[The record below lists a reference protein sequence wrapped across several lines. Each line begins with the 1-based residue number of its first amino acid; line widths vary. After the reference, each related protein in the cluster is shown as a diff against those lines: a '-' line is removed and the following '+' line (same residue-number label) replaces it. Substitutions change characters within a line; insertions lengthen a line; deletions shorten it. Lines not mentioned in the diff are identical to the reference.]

1 MKQFIHILLFSI
13 NIFSLQAQT
22 DVLPKVK
29 HAEPLYMDLIRDLGA
44 RRGERE
50 LNVGG
55 GLQRS
60 NQYNSYSGFIE
71 YEFAPFNRLGME
83 VEIPLQFYQPQS
95 LDGNHNS
102 IPKNRI
108 EGLKFSTQY
117 TFLVAP
123 QKQISMAVG
132 YTNQFIFHSFKTLHN
147 ENKLAKGNLYSP
159 LFIAAKKWGNNI
171 HTMLITGPL
180 YEQRFS
186 SASNSLGYQF
196 HASIF
201 HTFLKSNFV
210 GFEINH
216 VYLNESYST
225 VIHPQVK
232 FKICPAMAIGIV
244 TAIPLDSG
252 YEPSVFF
259 RFIYEPKRN

>member
-1 MKQFIHILLFSI
+1 MKQLIHLLLFSVS
-13 NIFSLQAQT
+13 IFSLQAQN
-22 DVLPKVK
+22 DLLPKVK

-50 LNVGG
+50 LNIGG
-55 GLQRS
+55 GMQRS

-95 LDGNHNS
+95 LDGNQNI

-117 TFLVAP
+117 TFLVS
-123 QKQISMAVG
+123 QEKNLSMAVG
-132 YTNQFIFHSFKTLHN
+132 YTNQFIFHSFKTLYN

-159 LFIAAKKWGNNI
+159 LFIAAKKWGDNI
-171 HTMLITGPL
+171 HTMVITGPL

-186 SASNSLGYQF
+186 SSKNSLGYQL

-225 VIHPQVK
+225 IIHPQIK
-232 FKICPAMAIGIV
+232 FKISSGVAIGLV
-244 TAIPLDSG
+244 TAIPVGSE
-252 YEPSVFF
+252 YQPSVFF